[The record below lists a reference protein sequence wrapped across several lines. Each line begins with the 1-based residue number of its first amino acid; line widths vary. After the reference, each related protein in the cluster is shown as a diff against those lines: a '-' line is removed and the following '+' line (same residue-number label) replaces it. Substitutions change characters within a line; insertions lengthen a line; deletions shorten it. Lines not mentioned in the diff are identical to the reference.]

1 MRAALRG
8 RLIER
13 RHRILS
19 NMSVADSLPDR
30 HVESGPVDELDRA
43 LDGLDQELDLRVREI
58 RSKEIQRVEEALE
71 RVDEGTYGK
80 CAGCGGRIPAAR
92 LRLLP
97 EATLCVHCQQETE
110 REFAQEEG
118 GLAWEG
124 DVPPLPSEDA
134 AAHRT
139 IRATVGSRL

>member
-1 MRAALRG
+1 MCGRSAPRRSSASKRPWNAWTRGPTASAPVAA
-8 RLIER
+8 
-13 RHRILS
+13 
-19 NMSVADSLPDR
+19 V
-30 HVESGPVDELDRA
+30 
-43 LDGLDQELDLRVREI
+43 
-58 RSKEIQRVEEALE
+58 
-71 RVDEGTYGK
+71 
-80 CAGCGGRIPAAR
+80 IPAAR